1 MLRMH
6 RPAATGIATTFMV
19 RAVSPRVVPSTL
31 TSVLLISDYKTSRLH
46 PIVRLVAPVE
56 PLRIQAVRAMR
67 VKVARC
73 GLRQTVVGT
82 QSLLIRIG
90 PREAKGGAGQQTGQ
104 GGVGGLGA
112 GGAVQ
117 ITNASI
123 TLTDVTFD
131 SNQAIGGTSGLA
143 GNRHPD
149 PNATGGA
156 AYGGA
161 IRIYGDGTQLF
172 SGTDNKPIVF
182 KQNFANGGFGALS
195 SDGGDGNAERFTRT
209 PATVR

>member
-1 MLRMH
+1 MRIVHKVKADKAVVRTAERSLSAQARGFLPRVRTSIRMLRMH

-90 PREAKGGAGQQTGQ
+90 PREAKVALVSKRAQ
-104 GGVGGLGA
+104 GGVGWPGSRWCRSNYKR
-112 GGAVQ
+112 
-117 ITNASI
+117 IHH
-123 TLTDVTFD
+123 FD
-131 SNQAIGGTSGLA
+131 G
-143 GNRHPD
+143 R
-149 PNATGGA
+149 
-156 AYGGA
+156 Y
-161 IRIYGDGTQLF
+161 
-172 SGTDNKPIVF
+172 V
-182 KQNFANGGFGALS
+182 
-195 SDGGDGNAERFTRT
+195 
-209 PATVR
+209 